1 MERETE
7 LKGNR
12 TLYAKDNLNVRSEPD
27 AEDDGN
33 IISSYDQGQEVIV
46 TAETANWYKVQK
58 DDYSGYVR
66 KDGLSETAVE
76 PKSPEEIQQ
85 LMEEQGQTSVNTG
98 SSAVDLEYDVRTYA
112 ESFPIILSADANVR
126 SVPGQDGEIVTT
138 ISSGTHVTA
147 LGETDRWYK
156 VEYEG
161 AVGFVNKN
169 LVE

>member
-1 MERETE
+1 M
-7 LKGNR
+7 
-12 TLYAKDNLNVRSEPD
+12 
-27 AEDDGN
+27 
-33 IISSYDQGQEVIV
+33 
-46 TAETANWYKVQK
+46 
-58 DDYSGYVR
+58 
-66 KDGLSETAVE
+66 E